1 VHAAHDLVM
10 VHEQHA
16 IDRGMDVQL
25 DGVGAAGLG
34 RPERGP
40 RVFEL
45 VARGAP
51 VRDDE
56 RAAHLSRL
64 SAFFPSI
71 QPGSFSIACTVS

>member
-1 VHAAHDLVM
+1 MHAAHDLVM

-51 VRDDE
+51 VRDESGDAKVCPG
-56 RAAHLSRL
+56 R
-64 SAFFPSI
+64 P
-71 QPGSFSIACTVS
+71 QPPRNNGDAVIEA